1 MRDFGEEKFPSG
13 EFSAFNADIM
23 QHSEE
28 KKRGTSRRNFLGQ
41 ALTAAGTAIAAPTL
55 LHQATTAQDE
65 TLAQVPASS
74 SGNMTITLTI
84 NGKPQTLAI
93 EPRVTLLDALRE
105 RLGLTGSKK
114 GCDHGQCGACTV
126 LIDGQRVYSCLTLAI
141 MQEGKQIVTIEGL
154 TQGNSLHP
162 MQAAFIEQD
171 GFQCGY
177 CTPGQICA
185 AVALLDEVKRGC
197 VSAVTPDLNQSPSLA
212 TLSATEIQERLSGNL
227 CRCSAYNG
235 IVAAVQQ
242 VAGQTP
248 PSAAAVMMVQ
258 EGAGAS

>member
-1 MRDFGEEKFPSG
+1 MHPPKDG
-13 EFSAFNADIM
+13 
-23 QHSEE
+23 
-28 KKRGTSRRNFLGQ
+28 KKHKTRRNFLGQ
-41 ALTAAGTAIAAPTL
+41 ALTAAGTAIAAPSL
-55 LHQATTAQDE
+55 LNQATVAQAE
-65 TLAQVPASS
+65 KPTPTTGQGEMAVTLS
-74 SGNMTITLTI
+74 I
-84 NGKPQTLAI
+84 NGKQQTLAI

-126 LIDGQRVYSCLTLAI
+126 LVDGQRVYACLALAV

-154 TQGNSLHP
+154 AKGEMLHP
-162 MQAAFIEQD
+162 VQAAFIEND

-185 AVALLDEVKRGC
+185 SVALLDEVKRGC
-197 VSAVTPDLNQSPSLA
+197 ASAMTADLTQPPQLTA
-212 TLSATEIQERLSGNL
+212 LSEAEIKERLSGNL

-242 VAGQTP
+242 ATGQTP
-248 PSAAAVMMVQ
+248 PSPAAAMLVR
-258 EGAGAS
+258 EAGVSA

>member
-1 MRDFGEEKFPSG
+1 MQHPEEK
-13 EFSAFNADIM
+13 N
-23 QHSEE
+23 
-28 KKRGTSRRNFLGQ
+28 RGTSRRNFLGQ

-55 LHQATTAQDE
+55 LHQAATAQE
-65 TLAQVPASS
+65 GTLAQAPASS
-74 SGNMTITLTI
+74 SGDMTITLNI
-84 NGKPQTLAI
+84 NGKPQALTI
-93 EPRVTLLDALRE
+93 EPRITLLDALRE

-126 LIDGQRVYSCLTLAI
+126 LIDGQRVYSCLALAV

-154 TQGNSLHP
+154 VQGNTLHP

-185 AVALLDEVKRGC
+185 AVALVDEVKRGC
-197 VSAVTPDLNQSPSLA
+197 ASAVTTDLNQPPQLA
-212 TLSATEIQERLSGNL
+212 TLSTAEIKERLSGNL

-258 EGAGAS
+258 EGAGVA

>member
-1 MRDFGEEKFPSG
+1 MHPPNDG
-13 EFSAFNADIM
+13 
-23 QHSEE
+23 
-28 KKRGTSRRNFLGQ
+28 KRHKTRRNFLGQ
-41 ALTAAGTAIAAPTL
+41 ALTAAGTAIAAPSL
-55 LHQATTAQDE
+55 LNQATVAQTAKPTPTIGQGE
-65 TLAQVPASS
+65 MAVTLS
-74 SGNMTITLTI
+74 I
-84 NGKPQTLAI
+84 NGKQQTLAI

-126 LIDGQRVYSCLTLAI
+126 LVDGQRVYACLSLAM

-154 TQGNSLHP
+154 AKGETLHP
-162 MQAAFIEQD
+162 VQAAFIEND

-185 AVALLDEVKRGC
+185 SVALLDEVKRGC
-197 VSAVTPDLNQSPSLA
+197 ASAMTADLNTPLQLA
-212 TLSATEIQERLSGNL
+212 NLSEAEIKERLSGNL

-242 VAGQTP
+242 ATGQTP
-248 PSAAAVMMVQ
+248 PSPAAAMLVQ
-258 EGAGAS
+258 EAGVSA